1 MTPFIAEIIGTML
14 MILLGN
20 GVVANVVLT
29 ELRETRMDCYYNRM
43 GICRF
48 IGVVVAGPVSGA
60 HLNPIVTLGLAL
72 VGKFAWSQVA
82 TYVVAQPIGAMLGAF
97 LVWLFTKIILPL
109 LKMKAEN

>member
-1 MTPFIAEIIGTML
+1 
-14 MILLGN
+14 
-20 GVVANVVLT
+20 
-29 ELRETRMDCYYNRM
+29 M

-72 VGKFAWSQVA
+72 VGKFVCQVA
-82 TYVVAQPIGAMLGAF
+82 TYVVAQLIGAMLGAF

-109 LKMKAEN
+109 RR